1 MKLPDNE
8 PGLGQVLGD
17 WRVTPSRDPQFRA
30 KVWSRIDAEAAGQ
43 SWPGFVRRH
52 AFWVAGTLALA
63 ATLGALAGAGRA
75 RSKTEAERT
84 ALATGY
90 VHALDPRWMLSR

>member
-1 MKLPDNE
+1 MKPPDDE
-8 PGLGQVLGD
+8 PWLGHVLGD
-17 WRVTPSRDPQFRA
+17 WRVAPARDPQFRA
-30 KVWSRIDAEAAGQ
+30 NVWSRIEGEATAQ
-43 SWPGFVRRH
+43 SWPEFVRRH

-63 ATLGALAGAGRA
+63 AAVGALAGSGRA
-75 RSKTEAERT
+75 RSKTEADRM